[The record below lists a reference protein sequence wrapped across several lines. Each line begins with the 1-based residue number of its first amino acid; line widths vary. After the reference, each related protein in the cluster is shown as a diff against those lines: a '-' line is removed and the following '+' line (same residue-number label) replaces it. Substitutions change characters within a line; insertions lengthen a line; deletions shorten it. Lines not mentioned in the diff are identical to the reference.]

1 MLVKCLVTLKALLI
15 GQRIKKISKFCSNC
29 GTKIGEPLVPPEI
42 ECLEDERILWAGHP
56 SGLASGV
63 TSSTQYILTNQRL
76 KVISGR
82 IGKKHEEIELI
93 RIKDVKVRQGLT
105 DKVQGI
111 GSVEII
117 SSDETDPRLVL
128 KDIKDPINVKE
139 LIRISARKEKTGKLR
154 FSERL

>member
-1 MLVKCLVTLKALLI
+1 MPFCTNC
-15 GQRIKKISKFCSNC
+15 GNEFSEGNKFCLNC
-29 GTKIGEPLVPPEI
+29 GTKIGEPLAPPTI
-42 ECLEDERILWAGHP
+42 EYLEEESVLWEGRP

-82 IGKKHEEIELI
+82 IGKKHEEVELI
-93 RIKDVKVRQGLT
+93 RIRDVRVRQGLT

-154 FSERL
+154 YTERLNNL